1 MAHIS
6 RIAQVLAKKMRGT
19 LSTREQEEL
28 DIWLGQSPGHQVFMD
43 TRMRPDIFAR
53 GQAILW
59 EMNEDALD
67 RKMKKALRNSPY
79 FGHRARRKQIA
90 RIVGWTA
97 GSLAAAV
104 LLGAVCYNIFYS
116 ADRYSENH
124 TKATIAFCTDTRT
137 VNSPRFTING
147 EPPILLDT
155 VSVGSSFRTGN
166 LVFTKAGDHYLDIH
180 WTSGVDHQQMTSAS
194 TAIFIPPGNTEK
206 TENAEKTGNAR
217 TDYWQLSLPDRSRAR
232 LDPGTSL
239 SYYIKAI
246 GDTIQKRVI
255 AMNGHA
261 FFEVASNA
269 NVPFYIETTRGE
281 TTVLGTQFD
290 LNDYAKENS
299 LSLSLYL
306 GHLTI
311 CNGNTLDSLTPLH
324 QATIVTGKDI
334 KIAKNNLPPEKIV
347 WDEGR
352 FDFRHKNLNEAMTE
366 IRVHYRMDTV
376 IYQNHVDTATRGTVL
391 DGLPEKSL
399 TIDQLLGMLDRSD
412 LHFRRDGK
420 IIFVRKP

>member
-6 RIAQVLAKKMRGT
+6 RIARVLAKKMRAT
-19 LSTREQEEL
+19 LSAQEQEEL
-28 DIWLGQSPGHQVFMD
+28 DIWLRESPDHQVFVD

-59 EMNEDALD
+59 GMNEDALD
-67 RKMKKALRNSPY
+67 QKMKKALRNSPY
-79 FGHRARRKQIA
+79 FGYRARRKKIA

-97 GSLAAAV
+97 GSLAAATFIGV
-104 LLGAVCYNIFYS
+104 LCRNILFS
-116 ADRYSENH
+116 TVRYSEYH
-124 TKATIAFCTDTRT
+124 TKATIAFCTNTRT
-137 VNSPRFTING
+137 VNSPRFTIND

-180 WTSGVDHQQMTSAS
+180 WADNVDHQQPTSANA
-194 TAIFIPPGNTEK
+194 AIFIPPGN
-206 TENAEKTGNAR
+206 
-217 TDYWQLSLPDRSRAR
+217 DYWQLSFPDRSRAR
-232 LDPGTSL
+232 LDPNTSL
-239 SYYIKAI
+239 SYYIKAT

-261 FFEVASNA
+261 FFEVASNK

-290 LNDYAKENS
+290 LKDYAKENS
-299 LSLSLYL
+299 LSLSLYQ

-311 CNGNTLDSLTPLH
+311 CNGNTLDSLDPLH
-324 QATIVTGKDI
+324 QATIETGKEI
-334 KIAKNNLPPEKIV
+334 KIARNSLPAEKIV

-366 IRVHYRMDTV
+366 IRSHYKMDTV
-376 IYQNHVDTATRGTVL
+376 IYLNHVDTATRGTVL

-399 TIDQLLGMLDRSD
+399 NIDQLLGILDRND
-412 LHFRRDGK
+412 LHFTRDGK
-420 IIFVRKP
+420 TIFVRKP

>member
-6 RIAQVLAKKMRGT
+6 RIAQVLAKKMRAT
-19 LSTREQEEL
+19 LSAQEQEEL
-28 DIWLGQSPGHQVFMD
+28 DIWLRESPDHQVFVD
-43 TRMRPDIFAR
+43 TRMRPDIFAK

-79 FGHRARRKQIA
+79 FGYRARRIKIA

-97 GSLAAAV
+97 GSVAAAAFLGV
-104 LLGAVCYNIFYS
+104 LCRNLLFS
-116 ADRYSENH
+116 TDRYSENH
-124 TKATIAFCTDTRT
+124 TKATIAFCTDPRT
-137 VNSPRFTING
+137 VNSPGFTIND

-180 WTSGVDHQQMTSAS
+180 WADNMDHQQTTSAN
-194 TAIFIPPGNTEK
+194 TAIFIPPGNA
-206 TENAEKTGNAR
+206 ENTG

-239 SYYIKAI
+239 SYSVKAI

-261 FFEVASNA
+261 FFEVTPNK

-281 TTVLGTQFD
+281 TTVLGTRFD
-290 LNDYAKENS
+290 LKDYAKENS
-299 LSLSLYL
+299 LSLSLYQ
-306 GHLTI
+306 GQLTI
-311 CNGNTLDSLTPLH
+311 CNGNMLDSLTPLH

-334 KIAKNNLPPEKIV
+334 KIAKDNLPAEKIV

-366 IRVHYRMDTV
+366 IRSHYKMDTV

-399 TIDQLLGMLDRSD
+399 SIDQLLGILDRKD
-412 LHFRRDGK
+412 LHFTRDGK
-420 IIFVRKP
+420 TILVRKP